1 MKNSVHM
8 NGKKPNHSLLYKH
21 FEKNP
26 ALVITSGKGIY
37 LETEDGRKILD
48 ATSGAAVSCLGF
60 DNQQVKLAVIEQL
73 LNIPYCHPG
82 FYQTKVAEE
91 LASLLVQSTHEH
103 MGKAILCGSG
113 SEAMEVTMKL
123 AKTHFTHLAIPE
135 PERTRFIARVR
146 SYHGATLGTLALGD
160 WKPRKDPFNS
170 IVPQITTHVSACSTY
185 RGLRHGETEEA
196 YVERLAQ
203 ELDDEFQR
211 VGPEKVCAFVAE
223 TVGGSASGCA
233 TPVPGY
239 FRAMK
244 AVCQKYGALL
254 ILDEIMC
261 GMGRT
266 GSLHAWEQEGVA
278 PDIQAVGKGLDA
290 GYGAISAVLVNSDL
304 VSSFKRAGKPFPHGQ
319 AYMAYPLAVAAALKT
334 QQIIRE
340 HNLISNVVKMGKY
353 LEQQLKE
360 RVLHLPFVGDIRGRG
375 LFWAVE
381 FVSEKTTKA
390 SFPPDLDVNNLLH
403 AKGLEPGYDI
413 SLFHAGGTH
422 DGYAGDHFLI
432 CPPYI
437 VTESDIDE
445 IVNRTIRVVKDTFTD
460 LSQTALW
467 KKLSLKPWR

>member
-1 MKNSVHM
+1 
-8 NGKKPNHSLLYKH
+8 
-21 FEKNP
+21 
-26 ALVITSGKGIY
+26 
-37 LETEDGRKILD
+37 
-48 ATSGAAVSCLGF
+48 
-60 DNQQVKLAVIEQL
+60 
-73 LNIPYCHPG
+73 
-82 FYQTKVAEE
+82 
-91 LASLLVQSTHEH
+91 

-123 AKTHFTHLAIPE
+123 AKTHFTHLATPE
-135 PERTRFIARVR
+135 PERTRFIARAR

-170 IVPQITTHVSACSTY
+170 ILPQITTHVSACSTY

-196 YVERLAQ
+196 YVERLAK

-211 VGPEKVCAFVAE
+211 VGAEK
-223 TVGGSASGCA
+223 ASGCA
-233 TPVPGY
+233 IPVPGY

-244 AVCQKYGALL
+244 AICQKYGALL
-254 ILDEIMC
+254 VLDEIMC

-278 PDIQAVGKGLDA
+278 PDIQAVGKGLGA

-304 VSSFKRAGKPFPHGQ
+304 VDSFKKAGKPFPHGQ
-319 AYMAYPLAVAAALKT
+319 AYMAYPLGVAAATKT
-334 QQIIRE
+334 QQLIRE
-340 HNLISNVVKMGKY
+340 HNLVNNVAKMGKY
-353 LEQQLKE
+353 LEQQLKD
-360 RVLHLPFVGDIRGRG
+360 RILPLPFIGDVRGRG

-381 FVSEKTTKA
+381 FVSDKTTKA
-390 SFPPDLDVNNLLH
+390 PFPPSLDVNNLLH
-403 AKGLEPGYDI
+403 AKGLQPGYDI

-445 IVNRTIRVVKDTFTD
+445 IVNRTIRVIEDTFTD
-460 LSQTALW
+460 LSQTVLW
-467 KKLSLKPWR
+467 EKLSLKPWRC

>member
-1 MKNSVHM
+1 
-8 NGKKPNHSLLYKH
+8 
-21 FEKNP
+21 
-26 ALVITSGKGIY
+26 
-37 LETEDGRKILD
+37 
-48 ATSGAAVSCLGF
+48 
-60 DNQQVKLAVIEQL
+60 
-73 LNIPYCHPG
+73 
-82 FYQTKVAEE
+82 
-91 LASLLVQSTHEH
+91 

-123 AKTHFTHLAIPE
+123 AKTHFTHLATPE

-146 SYHGATLGTLALGD
+146 SYHGATLGTLALGN

-170 IVPQITTHVSACSTY
+170 IVPQIATHVSACSTY

-211 VGPEKVCAFVAE
+211 VGPEK
-223 TVGGSASGCA
+223 ASGCA
-233 TPVPGY
+233 IPVPGY

-266 GSLHAWEQEGVA
+266 GSLHAWTQEGVA
-278 PDIQAVGKGLDA
+278 PDIQAVGKGLGA

-304 VSSFKRAGKPFPHGQ
+304 VSSFKRAGRPFPHGD
-319 AYMAYPLAVAAALKT
+319 V
-334 QQIIRE
+334 
-340 HNLISNVVKMGKY
+340 
-353 LEQQLKE
+353 
-360 RVLHLPFVGDIRGRG
+360 RGRG

-390 SFPPDLDVNNLLH
+390 PFPSSLEVNNLLH
-403 AKGLEPGYDI
+403 AKGLQPGYDI

-437 VTESDIDE
+437 VTESDINE
-445 IVNRTIRVVKDTFTD
+445 IINRTIRVIEDTFTD
-460 LSQTALW
+460 LSETAL
-467 KKLSLKPWR
+467 